1 VAIPAAGAAGH
12 TTRVGGPDVSVEG
25 LRELARSLGVAADHI
40 NTAMAM
46 ANKDAAQVVA
56 RAAALRAPRGRHQ
69 GGGTVVPVYA
79 SVRVYATSRKA
90 QVGIGGTATPHGQVL
105 EFGGTIPRRAAKGQR
120 AIQRRQAAYA
130 KRSHRSFA
138 NVGITR
144 TTKVEARPYLY
155 PAIAA
160 SQDEVMDVY
169 DDSVFRL
176 LRPAFPSGA
185 RGPLLPT

>member
-1 VAIPAAGAAGH
+1 MAIPAGGHAASA
-12 TTRVGGPDVSVEG
+12 GGPDVTVEG
-25 LRELARSLGVAADHI
+25 LRELARSLGVAADHL
-40 NTAMAM
+40 NTSMAL
-46 ANKDAAQVVA
+46 ANREAATVVA
-56 RAAALRAPRGRHQ
+56 KEAARRAPRGRHQ
-69 GGGTVVPVYA
+69 GSGTVVPVHA
-79 SVRVYATSRKA
+79 SVRVYATTRKA

-105 EFGGTIPRRAAKGQR
+105 EFGGSIPRRAARGQR
-120 AIQRRQAAYA
+120 AIQRRQVAYA

-144 TTKVEARPYLY
+144 TTRVEARPYLY

-160 SQDEVMDVY
+160 SQAEIMDVY

-185 RGPLLPT
+185 RGPLIPT